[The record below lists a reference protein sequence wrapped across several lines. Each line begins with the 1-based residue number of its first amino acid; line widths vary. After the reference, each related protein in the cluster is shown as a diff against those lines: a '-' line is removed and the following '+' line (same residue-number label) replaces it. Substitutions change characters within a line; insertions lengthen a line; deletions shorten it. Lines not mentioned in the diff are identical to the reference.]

1 MSQRDAAVELS
12 IIIPSVRSGKTLEA
26 VLSALVARRGG
37 RSWEILVVD
46 SSGDSCAAQT
56 IQESYKVRVIASAE
70 RLTAGAARNLGAAS
84 AAGPTLLFL
93 DADCIPEPDWSE
105 KLEATLRRGRP
116 VESGA
121 IVNGTPESLAG
132 TLQYWVEFADFTPH
146 APAGTRRFVPSFQ
159 LLIRRTEFM
168 RVSGFPT
175 EFMRGQDLVF
185 SHRLTQAG
193 IPIHF
198 DPALRVQ
205 HLNLVRFRLVFAH
218 LFQLGRWSGRA
229 RRSYPSLRGARLG
242 RFPFLLLG
250 LVLYRWLKLLRQVFG
265 SAELGLGRSLMMG
278 LLSLPAFVGWGAGFA
293 AGLWDRRWPPR

>member
-1 MSQRDAAVELS
+1 MSQRGVAVELS
-12 IIIPSVRSGKTLEA
+12 IIIPSFRSGKNLAT
-26 VLSALVARRGG
+26 VLSALVARRAG

-46 SSGDSCAAQT
+46 SSGDSCATQAAQ
-56 IQESYKVRVIASAE
+56 EFHEVRVIASAE

-105 KLEATLRRGRP
+105 KLEAALRRDRP
-116 VESGA
+116 VQSGA

-132 TLQYWVEFADFTPH
+132 TLQYWVEFADFSPRTS
-146 APAGTRRFVPSFQ
+146 AGSRRFVSSFQ
-159 LLIRRTEFM
+159 LLIRRAEFM
-168 RVSGFPT
+168 RANGFPA
-175 EFMRGQDLVF
+175 EFLRGQDLVF

-205 HLNLVRFRLVFAH
+205 HLNLVRFRLVFGH
-218 LFQLGRWSGRA
+218 LFQLGQWSGRA
-229 RRSYPSLRGARLG
+229 RRSCPSMRGARLG
-242 RFPFLLLG
+242 RFPFLLPG
-250 LVLYRWLKLLRQVFG
+250 LVLYRWLKLLWQIFG
-265 SAELGLGRSLMMG
+265 DAELGPGRSLMMG